1 MPKINLSKFNDDDA
15 PRMIPIHQGVPR
27 RVREDSKR
35 MRNDYGAERELKDLL
50 RTMAE
55 ALDEEDV

>member
-1 MPKINLSKFNDDDA
+1 VPKIDLNKYNDDA
-15 PRMIPIHQGVPR
+15 PRMVPVRQGTKRPS
-27 RVREDSKR
+27 REDSKR
-35 MRNDYGAERELKDLL
+35 TRNDYGAERELKDLL